1 MTNTI
6 EKLRKYLKEIFKR
19 PDPLETSFR
28 YRDILFFL
36 RFARPV
42 WKLGVISL
50 ALMFITSGFSALM
63 PLGSK
68 ILVDFIILKEGFQKV
83 ESFLQLF
90 HLERLIEPVR
100 YFLGSLNLIIF
111 TVLVMSI
118 IIGTARLAQ
127 RYVTFKFQ
135 QESIFN
141 LHTTLFDHL
150 LRFPMTFFKKK
161 QTGYL
166 MSRVY
171 SDVDNIQ
178 YLFSQSF
185 PQITSTL
192 FYLSFG
198 IIILFSLNIKL
209 SLILVCI
216 IPFYLLLNYFIAGR
230 LRDISRSEMERGG
243 AASGDFQEAISGI
256 ELIKSFASEKREV
269 DKVSVTLKNVMRS
282 RMKRTILSSISDYT
296 TSGARLLLT
305 LLIIWFGVRE
315 KLKGTMTVGDF
326 VAYISYILILS
337 NSINQLSSFYLML
350 QPVFASM
357 DRLMEIFRIIPEF
370 GHEKESKLL
379 LTPERIRGKIKFE
392 NVSFSYEASNP
403 VLMNINFTANPGD
416 VVALVG
422 QTGAGKTT
430 LINLLLKFYAPQ
442 SGSIHVDD
450 HVLKDINPNWLRQQI
465 GVVSQET
472 FLFFDTIE
480 NNIKYGKPSATR
492 EEVAAAAQKA
502 YIHNDIETFPDKYD
516 TMVGERGSTLSV
528 GQKQRISIARVFLKD
543 PKILIFDE
551 PTSALDIET
560 ESLIKE
566 SLNELTKNRT
576 TFIISHRM
584 SVMDVAHKIL
594 VLDKGR
600 LIGFGARQELR
611 EKDEAIY
618 ERFF

>member
-1 MTNTI
+1 M
-6 EKLRKYLKEIFKR
+6 
-19 PDPLETSFR
+19 
-28 YRDILFFL
+28 
-36 RFARPV
+36 
-42 WKLGVISL
+42 
-50 ALMFITSGFSALM
+50 
-63 PLGSK
+63 
-68 ILVDFIILKEGFQKV
+68 
-83 ESFLQLF
+83 
-90 HLERLIEPVR
+90 
-100 YFLGSLNLIIF
+100 
-111 TVLVMSI
+111 
-118 IIGTARLAQ
+118 
-127 RYVTFKFQ
+127 
-135 QESIFN
+135 
-141 LHTTLFDHL
+141 
-150 LRFPMTFFKKK
+150 
-161 QTGYL
+161 
-166 MSRVY
+166 
-171 SDVDNIQ
+171 
-178 YLFSQSF
+178 
-185 PQITSTL
+185 
-192 FYLSFG
+192 
-198 IIILFSLNIKL
+198 
-209 SLILVCI
+209 
-216 IPFYLLLNYFIAGR
+216 
-230 LRDISRSEMERGG
+230 
-243 AASGDFQEAISGI
+243 
-256 ELIKSFASEKREV
+256 
-269 DKVSVTLKNVMRS
+269 
-282 RMKRTILSSISDYT
+282 
-296 TSGARLLLT
+296 
-305 LLIIWFGVRE
+305 
-315 KLKGTMTVGDF
+315 
-326 VAYISYILILS
+326 
-337 NSINQLSSFYLML
+337 
-350 QPVFASM
+350 
-357 DRLMEIFRIIPEF
+357 
-370 GHEKESKLL
+370 
-379 LTPERIRGKIKFE
+379 RGKIKFE
-392 NVSFSYEASNP
+392 NVSFSYEAGNP

-600 LIGFGARQELR
+600 LIGFGARQELM
-611 EKDEAIY
+611 EKDKAIY

>member
-150 LRFPMTFFKKK
+150 LRFPMMFFKKK

-185 PQITSTL
+185 PQITSTVL
-192 FYLSFG
+192 YLSFG
-198 IIILFSLNIKL
+198 IIILLSLNIKL

-216 IPFYLLLNYFIAGR
+216 IPFYILLNYFIAGR
-230 LRDISRSEMERGG
+230 LRGIIRGEMERGG

-600 LIGFGARQELR
+600 LIGFGTRQELM
-611 EKDEAIY
+611 EKDEAICK
-618 ERFF
+618 RFF